1 MVIIIIGLPNG
12 HHAKCDVFAAG
23 VISAPHLLTV
33 KIVNLD
39 WIGITL
45 WIYHLV
51 NLVSLGHNHTV
62 PLNNHCVCVHA
73 ALKSYLHDT
82 FARKL
87 KSN

>member
-1 MVIIIIGLPNG
+1 MFLTNPNPNF
-12 HHAKCDVFAAG
+12 D
-23 VISAPHLLTV
+23 L
-33 KIVNLD
+33 
-39 WIGITL
+39 IGIML

-51 NLVSLGHNHTV
+51 NFVSLGHNNTV